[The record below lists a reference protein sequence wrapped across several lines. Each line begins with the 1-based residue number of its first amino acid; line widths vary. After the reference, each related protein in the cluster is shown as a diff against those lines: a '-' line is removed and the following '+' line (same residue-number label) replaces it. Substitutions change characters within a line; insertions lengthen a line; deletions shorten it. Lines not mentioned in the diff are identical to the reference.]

1 MVGMMI
7 LTIKNKKM
15 MQLGFDL
22 LDFGPSESVRLLQ
35 ALNMKSPLLI
45 RKNFKHS
52 MQSMR
57 KSVSLEPQIKQ
68 GSRSS
73 LPIVPAREER
83 TCSNGQSYAA

>member
-1 MVGMMI
+1 
-7 LTIKNKKM
+7 

-22 LDFGPSESVRLLQ
+22 LDFGPSESARLLQ
-35 ALNMKSPLLI
+35 GLNMKSPLLI
-45 RKNFKHS
+45 TKCFTHS

-57 KSVSLEPQIKQ
+57 KSISLEPQIKH

-83 TCSNGQSYAA
+83 TCSTDAGQEGLEFFHPAAARP